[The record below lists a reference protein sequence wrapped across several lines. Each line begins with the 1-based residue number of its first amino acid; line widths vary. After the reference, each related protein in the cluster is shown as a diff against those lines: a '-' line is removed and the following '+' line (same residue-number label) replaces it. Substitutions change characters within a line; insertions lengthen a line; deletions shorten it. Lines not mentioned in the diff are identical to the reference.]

1 MWCVIILSINRV
13 RSKQWGYKKVIFALV
28 DIEDISIFA
37 QSLFGLAVA
46 CEALNADSSAVTS
59 S

>member
-37 QSLFGLAVA
+37 QSLFKHQIQQTV
-46 CEALNADSSAVTS
+46 SK
-59 S
+59 